1 MDRPATRQ
9 KILVVDDEPDIVE
22 IVQTNLEGSGF
33 QVVTAK
39 NGAQAL
45 QKVKAENPDLVILDV
60 LMPELDGWDV
70 LRAIESDSQTAGLP
84 VIMLTSKTEDAD
96 ILRGL
101 VEGAVEYF
109 TKPFYPE
116 NLVAS
121 AKILLDVFDRR
132 LREERRQHLI
142 AQRQRLMGMNPA
154 SITAGPSDGF

>member
-1 MDRPATRQ
+1 MSGPVSKQ

-22 IVQTNLEGSGF
+22 IVRANLEGAGF
-33 QVVTAK
+33 DVVAAR
-39 NGAQAL
+39 NGAEAL
-45 QKVKAENPDLVILDV
+45 ARVKSENPDLMILDV
-60 LMPELDGWDV
+60 LMPEMDGWDV
-70 LRAIESDSQTAGLP
+70 LRAVEQDTVTAGLP

-154 SITAGPSDGF
+154 SITSDASGG

>member
-1 MDRPATRQ
+1 MGRA
-9 KILVVDDEPDIVE
+9 KILVVEDEVGLAE
-22 IVQTNLEGSGF
+22 TLQLNLQGAGFDVFVAYDGREGLG
-33 QVVTAK
+33 
-39 NGAQAL
+39 
-45 QKVKAENPDLVILDV
+45 KVRTENPDLVILDV
-60 LMPELDGWDV
+60 LMPEMDGWDV
-70 LRAIESDSQTAGLP
+70 LRAIEAEPETAGLP

-101 VEGAVEYF
+101 SEGAVEYF

-132 LREERRQHLI
+132 LREERRLHLI

-154 SITAGPSDGF
+154 SITSEPRGA

>member
-1 MDRPATRQ
+1 MSGPVSKQ
-9 KILVVDDEPDIVE
+9 KVLVVDDEHDIVE
-22 IVQTNLEGSGF
+22 IVKANLEGTGF
-33 QVVTAK
+33 DVVVAYDGSEGLAK
-39 NGAQAL
+39 I
-45 QKVKAENPDLVILDV
+45 KSENPDLVILDV
-60 LMPELDGWDV
+60 LLPGIDGWDV
-70 LRAIESDSQTAGLP
+70 LRAIEADSDMAGLP

-154 SITAGPSDGF
+154 SITSGPTDVL